1 MPTISAV
8 FSYTFKEHV
17 RHKAW
22 LSAALFGFILLGGSL
37 IVSALGA
44 DERARLMLDLGL
56 AAIEAIALVSAVF
69 LTVHLVLTEIESRA
83 IYLILSHPVR
93 RADYLLGRFLGTLAA
108 VALGMA
114 AMSLMHVALLKLY
127 GWWEPLRYLAAL
139 ACVLGKTAVMGAL
152 SLLLSLAL
160 TSEAAAMSFAVF
172 LWLLGHFS
180 SEMRFLADRS
190 GSAVMKTALVAFSH
204 AAPDFA
210 HFNYRDFWHMP
221 APSAAWLGWAALY
234 ALAYAGACLALSVQ
248 LFDQKEF

>member
-1 MPTISAV
+1 MQTIAAV
-8 FSYTFKEHV
+8 FAYTFKEHV

-22 LSAALFGFILLGGSL
+22 LSAALFGLVLLGGAI

-44 DERARLMLDLGL
+44 DERSRLMLDLGL

-69 LTVHLVLTEIESRA
+69 LTVHLILTEVESRA

-93 RADYLLGRFLGTLAA
+93 RSDYLLGRFLGTLAA

-114 AMSLMHVALLKLY
+114 IMALMHAVLLRLY
-127 GWWEPLRYLAAL
+127 GWWEPGRYLAAL
-139 ACVLGKTAVMGAL
+139 ACILGKTAVMGAL

-160 TSEAAAMSFAVF
+160 TSEAAAMSFATF

-180 SEMRFLADRS
+180 AEMRFLADRS
-190 GSAVMKTALVAFSH
+190 GSAFMKAALVAFSH

-210 HFNYRDFWHMP
+210 RFNYRDFWHLP
-221 APSAAWLGWAALY
+221 QPPAAWLGWAALY
-234 ALAYAGACLALSVQ
+234 ALAYAGACLALSAQ